1 MPLKG
6 ARRAAAGV
14 AVAAVAL
21 ADAGAGWAQ
30 INTSPL
36 NILQAQSQAA
46 NQAALQTNAQRAQ
59 ALQDAL
65 DRTNATGRGVSR
77 VGSSV
82 EAEGG
87 PALQT
92 AAGRDVRRDNNGE
105 PVPFGAQL
113 FENTGPLPPSDAIN
127 PDYQIQPGD
136 RIGINVLG
144 AAAAPVA
151 DPNSATSSASAVAG
165 LGGGAAIAA
174 QGGSGT
180 LSAAATQQQVV
191 QTVDPQGNIFL
202 PDVGAVHVGGVR
214 ATALQSVIQ
223 QAAGRSYT
231 GRVRFYAVL
240 LTTHRVGVF
249 VGGFVE
255 RPGRYAGQAAD
266 SVLDYLI
273 RAGGVDPS
281 RGSFRDITI
290 RHGGA
295 DIAHVDLYDF
305 LLTGRLPTP
314 NIREGDTIFVER
326 QGPTVVADGS
336 VRNNYLFE
344 LKSPNATGAELAT
357 LARPLPSATD
367 AVITGARDGKPFSQ
381 YVPIPELPRTPIRD
395 QDRVTFVG
403 DRAATTVRV
412 RVEGSRIGPSV
423 LVLPTNT
430 SLPAALEQV
439 RTDPAL
445 ADLKDVFVLR
455 RSVAQQQAR
464 AIQEAAERLE
474 RALFLATSPTSGV
487 SAIRASEAQLVA
499 SYLERARRT
508 APDGR
513 IVVADDAGRIADLK
527 LEEDDVIVIPRISQT
542 VLVTGEVLQPQAILW
557 RPGLKRDEYV
567 RLAGGFSERGRRGRF
582 LIRRANGAFILD
594 KDVELRP
601 GDELV
606 ALPYIDPKYFQVGVD
621 LLSLVYQIAIAA
633 SVARNY

>member
-1 MPLKG
+1 MPLKNF
-6 ARRAAAGV
+6 RRGAAGV
-14 AVAAVAL
+14 AIAAIAL

-30 INTSPL
+30 INPNPL
-36 NILQAQSQAA
+36 NVIQYGSQSA
-46 NQAALQTNAQRAQ
+46 NQQALQNNAQRAS

-65 DRTNATGRGVSR
+65 DRTNAGERARSR
-77 VGSSV
+77 EGSAV

-92 AAGRDVRRDNNGE
+92 ANGRDVRREANGE
-105 PVPFGAQL
+105 PEPFGASL
-113 FENTGPLPPSDAIN
+113 FENTGPLPPSDSVN

-136 RIGINVLG
+136 KIGINVLG
-144 AAAAPVA
+144 GATA
-151 DPNSATSSASAVAG
+151 SATADSNPSTTSANTVG
-165 LGGGAAIAA
+165 
-174 QGGSGT
+174 QT
-180 LSAAATQQQVV
+180 SAATLASSGSQQQSV

-202 PDVGAVHVGGVR
+202 PEVGAVHVGGVR

-223 QAAGRSYT
+223 AAAGRT
-231 GRVRFYAVL
+231 FTATVRFYAVL

-249 VGGFVE
+249 VGGFVQ

-281 RGSFRDITI
+281 RGSYRTITV
-290 RHGGA
+290 RHGGT

-314 NIREGDTIFVER
+314 NLREGDTIFVDK
-326 QGPTVVADGS
+326 QGATVVADGS

-344 LKSPNATGAELAT
+344 LKSPSATGGELVT

-367 AVITGARDGKPFSQ
+367 AVISGARDGKPYSQ
-381 YVPIPELPRTPIRD
+381 YVSIADLARTAVRD

-430 SLPAALEQV
+430 SLPDAVAKI

-445 ADLKDVFVLR
+445 ADVKDIYVLR
-455 RSVAQQQAR
+455 RSVALQQTR
-464 AIQEAAERLE
+464 VIEEAAERLE
-474 RALFLATSPTSGV
+474 RALFLARSPTSGV
-487 SAIRASEAQLVA
+487 ATIRASEATLIS
-499 SYLERARRT
+499 SYIQRARRT

-513 IVVADDAGRIADLK
+513 IVVAEDGKLADLR
-527 LEEDDVIVIPRISQT
+527 LEEDDVIVIPRLSQT
-542 VLVTGEVLQPQAILW
+542 VLVSGEVLEPQAILW
-557 RPGLKRDEYV
+557 RPGLKREDYV
-567 RLAGGFSERGRRGRF
+567 RLAGGFSERGKRGHF
-582 LIRRANGAFILD
+582 LIRRANGSFILD
-594 KDVELRP
+594 KDVPLQP

-606 ALPYIDPKYFQVGVD
+606 ALPYIDVKYFQIGTDV
-621 LLSLVYQIAIAA
+621 LSLIYQIAIAA

>member
-1 MPLKG
+1 MPLKSF
-6 ARRAAAGV
+6 RRGAAGL

-30 INTSPL
+30 VNTNPL
-36 NILQAQSQAA
+36 NVIQYSSQAA
-46 NQAALQTNAQRAQ
+46 NQQALQANAQRAS

-65 DRTNATGRGVSR
+65 DRTNAGERARSR
-77 VGSSV
+77 EGSAV

-92 AAGRDVRRDNNGE
+92 ANGRDVRREANGDPE
-105 PVPFGAQL
+105 PFGASL

-136 RIGINVLG
+136 RIGLNVLG
-144 AAAAPVA
+144 GASAPVS
-151 DPNSATSSASAVAG
+151 DTGSAV
-165 LGGGAAIAA
+165 
-174 QGGSGT
+174 GGSGGGGGNS
-180 LSAAATQQQVV
+180 SAATSQQQVV

-202 PDVGAVHVGGVR
+202 PEVGAVHVGGVR
-214 ATALQSVIQ
+214 ATGLQSVIQ
-223 QAAGRSYT
+223 AAAGRSYT
-231 GRVRFYAVL
+231 GNVRFYAVL

-249 VGGFVE
+249 VGGFVQ

-281 RGSFRDITI
+281 RGSYRDITI

-314 NIREGDTIFVER
+314 NLREGDTIFVAK
-326 QGPTVVADGS
+326 QGSTVVADGS

-344 LKSPNATGAELAT
+344 LKSPASTGGEVVT

-367 AVITGARDGKPFSQ
+367 AVITGARDGRPFSQ
-381 YVPIPELPRTPIRD
+381 YASISDLPRIPVRD
-395 QDRVTFVG
+395 QDRITFVG
-403 DRAATTVRV
+403 DRAATSVRV

-423 LVLPTNT
+423 LVLPTDT
-430 SLPAALEQV
+430 RLPAAVAQV

-445 ADLKDVFVLR
+445 ADLKDIYVLR

-464 AIQEAAERLE
+464 VIQEAAERLE
-474 RALFLATSPTSGV
+474 RALFLATSATSGV
-487 SAIRASEAQLVA
+487 ATIRASEAQLVS
-499 SYLERARRT
+499 SYIQRARRT

-513 IVVADDAGRIADLK
+513 IVVSEDGRLADLR
-527 LEEDDVIVIPRISQT
+527 LEEDDVIVIPRLSQT
-542 VLVTGEVLQPQAILW
+542 VLVSGEVLQPQAVLW
-557 RPGLKRDEYV
+557 RPGLKREDYV

-582 LIRRANGAFILD
+582 LIHRANGAFILD
-594 KDVELRP
+594 RDMALQP

-606 ALPYIDPKYFQVGVD
+606 ALPYVDPKYFQVGADV
-621 LLSLVYQIAIAA
+621 LSLVYQIAIAA
-633 SVARNY
+633 SIARNY

>member
-1 MPLKG
+1 MPRKVV
-6 ARRAAAGV
+6 RRWAAGL
-14 AVAAVAL
+14 AVAATAL
-21 ADAGAGWAQ
+21 ADGGSGWAQ
-30 INTSPL
+30 ITTTPL
-36 NILQAQSQAA
+36 SVLQASSQAS
-46 NQAALQTNAQRAQ
+46 NQQALQANAQRAS

-65 DRTNATGRGVSR
+65 DRTNASGRANSR
-77 VGSSV
+77 EGSAI

-92 AAGRDVRRDNNGE
+92 ANGRDVRREANGE
-105 PVPFGAQL
+105 PEPFGASL
-113 FENTGPLPPSDAIN
+113 FENTGPLPPSDAVS

-136 RIGINVLG
+136 RIGLNVLG
-144 AAAAPVA
+144 GASGAATSDINTTTGNISPVGQ
-151 DPNSATSSASAVAG
+151 TSSASIA
-165 LGGGAAIAA
+165 GAA
-174 QGGSGT
+174 S
-180 LSAAATQQQVV
+180 QQQTI

-202 PDVGAVHVGGVR
+202 PEVGAVHVAGVR

-223 QAAGRSYT
+223 SAAGRSFT
-231 GRVRFYAVL
+231 ATVRFYAVL

-249 VGGFVE
+249 VGGFVQ

-281 RGSFRDITI
+281 RGSYRDIVI

-295 DIAHVDLYDF
+295 DIARVDLYDF

-314 NIREGDTIFVER
+314 NLREGDTIFVAN

-344 LKSPNATGAELAT
+344 LKSPTATGAELVT

-367 AVITGARDGKPFSQ
+367 AVVVGARDGKPYTQ
-381 YVPIPELPRTPIRD
+381 YVTIPDLARTPVRD

-403 DRAATTVRV
+403 DRPAATVRV

-423 LVLPTNT
+423 LVLPTDT
-430 SLPAALEQV
+430 RLPAALAQV

-445 ADLKDVFVLR
+445 ADLKDIYVLR

-464 AIQEAAERLE
+464 VIEEAAERLE
-474 RALFLATSPTSGV
+474 RALFLASSPTSGV
-487 SAIRASEAQLVA
+487 ATIRASEAQLVS
-499 SYLERARRT
+499 SYIQRARRT

-513 IVVADDAGRIADLK
+513 IVVSDDAGRLADLR
-527 LEEDDVIVIPRISQT
+527 LEEDDVIVIPRLSQT
-542 VLVTGEVLQPQAILW
+542 VLVSGEVLQPQAVLW
-557 RPGLKRDEYV
+557 RPGLKREDYV

-594 KDVELRP
+594 KDVALEP

-606 ALPYIDPKYFQVGVD
+606 ALPYVDPKYFQVGSDV
-621 LLSLVYQIAIAA
+621 LSLVYQIAIAA
-633 SVARNY
+633 SVARDY

>member
-6 ARRAAAGV
+6 FRRGAAV
-14 AVAAVAL
+14 VAASAVVL
-21 ADAGAGWAQ
+21 ADAGVGWAQ
-30 INTSPL
+30 VNTGAL
-36 NILQAQSQAA
+36 NFLQTPQQA
-46 NQAALQTNAQRAQ
+46 NQAALQAVTQRNA
-59 ALQDAL
+59 ALPDAL
-65 DRTNATGRGVSR
+65 DRPGATGRANSR
-77 VGSSV
+77 EGSAV

-92 AAGRDVRRDNNGE
+92 AAGRDVRRDSRGE
-105 PVPFGAQL
+105 PEPFGAAL
-113 FENTGPLPPSDAIN
+113 FENTGPLPPSDAVN

-136 RIGINVLG
+136 KIGLNVLG
-144 AAAAPVA
+144 GASGAATADVNTATGNTSPVGQTSGASVAGAAA
-151 DPNSATSSASAVAG
+151 
-165 LGGGAAIAA
+165 
-174 QGGSGT
+174 
-180 LSAAATQQQVV
+180 QQQVV

-202 PDVGAVHVGGVR
+202 PEVGAVHVAGVR

-223 QAAGRSYT
+223 AAAGRSYT
-231 GRVRFYAVL
+231 GAVRFYAVL

-249 VGGFVE
+249 VGGFVQ

-281 RGSFRDITI
+281 RGSYRDITI

-295 DIAHVDLYDF
+295 DIARVDLYDF

-314 NIREGDTIFVER
+314 NLREGDTIFVAK
-326 QGPTVVADGS
+326 QGSTVTADGS

-344 LKSPNATGAELAT
+344 LKAPVGNGGELVT

-381 YVPIPELPRTPIRD
+381 YVPIADLPRTPVRD

-403 DRAATTVRV
+403 DRPATTVRV

-423 LVLPTNT
+423 LVLPTDT
-430 SLPAALEQV
+430 RLPAAVAQI

-445 ADLKDVFVLR
+445 ADVKDVYVLR
-455 RSVAQQQAR
+455 RSVALQQQR
-464 AIQEAAERLE
+464 VIQEASERLE
-474 RALFLATSPTSGV
+474 RALFLARSPTSGV
-487 SAIRASEAQLVA
+487 AAIRASEAQLVS
-499 SYLERARRT
+499 SYIQRARRT
-508 APDGR
+508 PPDGL
-513 IVVADDAGRIADLK
+513 IVVADEGGRLADLR
-527 LEEDDVIVIPRISQT
+527 LEEDDVIVIPRLSQT
-542 VLVTGEVLQPQAILW
+542 VLVSGEVLQPQAVLW
-557 RPGLKRDEYV
+557 RPGLRRDDYV

-582 LIRRANGAFILD
+582 LIRRANGSFILD
-594 KDVELRP
+594 RDVALQP

-606 ALPYIDPKYFQVGVD
+606 ALPYIDPKYFQIGSDV
-621 LLSLVYQIAIAA
+621 LSLVYQIAIAA

>member
-1 MPLKG
+1 MPLKSF
-6 ARRAAAGV
+6 RRGAAGV

-30 INTSPL
+30 INANPL
-36 NILQAQSQAA
+36 SVLQASSQAS
-46 NQAALQTNAQRAQ
+46 NQAALQANAQRAS

-65 DRTNATGRGVSR
+65 DRTNASGRANSR
-77 VGSSV
+77 EGSSV

-92 AAGRDVRRDNNGE
+92 ANGRDVRREANGDPE
-105 PVPFGAQL
+105 PFGASL
-113 FENTGPLPPSDAIN
+113 FENTGPLPPSDSVN

-136 RIGINVLG
+136 KIGLNVLG
-144 AAAAPVA
+144 GATG
-151 DPNSATSSASAVAG
+151 SATADANPTTGATSPVGGTSGASIASSSA
-165 LGGGAAIAA
+165 
-174 QGGSGT
+174 
-180 LSAAATQQQVV
+180 QQQVV

-202 PDVGAVHVGGVR
+202 PEVGAVHVGGVR

-223 QAAGRSYT
+223 AAAGRSFT
-231 GRVRFYAVL
+231 ATVRFYAVL

-249 VGGFVE
+249 VGGFVQ

-281 RGSFRDITI
+281 RGSYRDITI
-290 RHGGA
+290 RHAGV
-295 DIAHVDLYDF
+295 DIAHIDLYDF

-314 NIREGDTIFVER
+314 NLREGDTIFVDK

-336 VRNNYLFE
+336 IRNNYLFE
-344 LKSPNATGAELAT
+344 LKSSVANGGELAT

-367 AVITGARDGKPFSQ
+367 AVITGARDGKPYSQ
-381 YVPIPELPRTPIRD
+381 YVPIPDLSRTPVRD

-403 DRAATTVRV
+403 DRPASTVRV

-423 LVLPTNT
+423 LVLATDT
-430 SLPAALEQV
+430 RLPAAIAQI

-445 ADLKDVFVLR
+445 ADLKDVYVLR

-464 AIQEAAERLE
+464 AIEEAAERLE
-474 RALFLATSPTSGV
+474 RALFLATSATSGV
-487 SAIRASEAQLVA
+487 ATIRASEAQLVS
-499 SYLERARRT
+499 SYIQRARRT

-513 IVVADDAGRIADLK
+513 IVVAEGGQIADLR
-527 LEEDDVIVIPRISQT
+527 LEEDDVIVIPRLSQT
-542 VLVTGEVLQPQAILW
+542 VLVSGEVLQPQAVLW
-557 RPGLKRDEYV
+557 RPGLKREDYV
-567 RLAGGFSERGRRGRF
+567 RLAGGFSERGRRGHF
-582 LIRRANGAFILD
+582 LIRRANGSFILD
-594 KDVELRP
+594 RDVALLP

-606 ALPYIDPKYFQVGVD
+606 ALPYVDPKYFQIGTDV
-621 LLSLVYQIAIAA
+621 LSLVYQIAFTA
-633 SVARNY
+633 SVAGNF

>member
-1 MPLKG
+1 MRLEGLRRG
-6 ARRAAAGV
+6 AAVV
-14 AVAAVAL
+14 AVAGL
-21 ADAGAGWAQ
+21 LLTDGGAAWGQ
-30 INTSPL
+30 VNTNPL
-36 NILQAQSQAA
+36 SVIQFSSQQA
-46 NQAALQTNAQRAQ
+46 NQAALQANAQRTSAV
-59 ALQDAL
+59 QDAL
-65 DRTNATGRGVSR
+65 DRTNAGERSR
-77 VGSSV
+77 NRAGSAV

-92 AAGRDVRRDNNGE
+92 ANGRDVRREADGE
-105 PVPFGAQL
+105 PEPFGASL
-113 FENTGPLPPSDAIN
+113 FENTGTLPPSDSVN

-136 RIGINVLG
+136 KIGLNVLG
-144 AAAAPVA
+144 AASAPVTA
-151 DPNSATSSASAVAG
+151 DLGANVQTGASGAGATSSSGAV
-165 LGGGAAIAA
+165 
-174 QGGSGT
+174 
-180 LSAAATQQQVV
+180 SAAASQQQTI

-202 PDVGAVHVGGVR
+202 PEVGAVHVGGVR

-223 QAAGRSYT
+223 GAAGRAYT
-231 GRVRFYAVL
+231 LNVRFYAVL

-249 VGGFVE
+249 VGGFVQ

-281 RGSFRDITI
+281 RGSYRDITV

-314 NIREGDTIFVER
+314 NLREGDTIFVQK

-344 LKSPNATGAELAT
+344 LKSSASTGGELVA

-367 AVITGARDGKPFSQ
+367 AVITGAREGKPYSQ
-381 YVPIPELPRTPIRD
+381 YVPIPDLPRTSVRD

-403 DRAATTVRV
+403 DRPATTVRV

-423 LVLPTNT
+423 LVLPTDT
-430 SLPAALEQV
+430 RLPAAVAQI

-445 ADLKDVFVLR
+445 ADLKDVYVLR

-464 AIQEAAERLE
+464 VIEEAAERLE

-487 SAIRASEAQLVA
+487 ATIRASEAQLVS
-499 SYLERARRT
+499 SYIQRARRT

-513 IVVADDAGRIADLK
+513 IVVADEGRLADLR
-527 LEEDDVIVIPRISQT
+527 LEEDDVIVIPKLSQT
-542 VLVTGEVLQPQAILW
+542 VLVSGEVLQPQAVLW
-557 RPGLKRDEYV
+557 RPGLKREDYV
-567 RLAGGFSERGRRGRF
+567 RLAGGFSERGRRGHF
-582 LIRRANGAFILD
+582 LIRRANGSFILD
-594 KDVELRP
+594 RDVALQP

-606 ALPYIDPKYFQVGVD
+606 ALPFVDPKYFQIGSDV
-621 LLSLVYQIAIAA
+621 LSLVYQIAIAA